1 MAESAGPRKTM
12 VWWCCKR
19 VMLESHH
26 NNRESSSGDHE
37 HPPQEVLNGQTVA
50 LGLTK
55 CSVRLSEGVSQ
66 THQRTVL
73 PALRHWP
80 VWWPRSWR
88 WELPED
94 CHELGSWLLCSE
106 TRKRTMKD
114 TGRKRVIHTDT
125 MVMSLRLALV
135 YTLPWRGIKLK
146 QGDKKN
152 PEALNIPIINTST
165 QSIVFVSKTF
175 FLILSWY
182 KTESWQREV
191 KLYEATAWRD
201 VFSVWLSSH
210 EQPACGRD
218 QLTHFQEWEV
228 TWGSLNLRKIQ
239 KHDTVSPDSGGT
251 IRAGCCEQT
260 IHTGTEWET

>member
-1 MAESAGPRKTM
+1 MVESAGPRKTM

-55 CSVRLSEGVSQ
+55 CSVRLSEGVSP

-125 MVMSLRLALV
+125 MVMSLRLALL

-165 QSIVFVSKTF
+165 QSIVFVSKAANLDLF
-175 FLILSWY
+175 SYSKLIQNWVMTKRS
-182 KTESWQREV
+182 KTVWSNSLEGCVLCLAEFTWTASMWQRS
-191 KLYEATAWRD
+191 AHTFPGMR
-201 VFSVWLSSH
+201 S
-210 EQPACGRD
+210 
-218 QLTHFQEWEV
+218 
-228 TWGSLNLRKIQ
+228 NLRKIQ